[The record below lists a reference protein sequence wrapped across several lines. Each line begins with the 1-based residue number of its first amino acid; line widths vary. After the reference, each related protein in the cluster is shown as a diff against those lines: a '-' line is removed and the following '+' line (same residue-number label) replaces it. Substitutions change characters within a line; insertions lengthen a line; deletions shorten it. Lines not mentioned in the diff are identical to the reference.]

1 MKLIILNDSGKNQ
14 VVRRVKQI
22 NSKQTKLQVIH
33 AKGVLEVSKKD
44 TKTIIIQLNSFYN

>member
-22 NSKQTKLQVIH
+22 NSKQTKITILH
-33 AKGVLEVSKKD
+33 AKGTLEVSKNE